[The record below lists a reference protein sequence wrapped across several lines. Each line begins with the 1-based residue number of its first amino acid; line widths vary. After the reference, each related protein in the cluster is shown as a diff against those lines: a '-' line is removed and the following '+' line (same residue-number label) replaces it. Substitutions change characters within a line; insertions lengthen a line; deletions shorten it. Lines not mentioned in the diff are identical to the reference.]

1 MGVRPGRLAGATHCS
16 GRPVWLA
23 SAPPPSSL
31 PQPCPVPLPRF
42 CCDYPGLGCLHMR
55 QRFPPSPQRLL
66 CCSVSR
72 GVRPFS
78 GLSGNC
84 SEAVSLI
91 PVQPWVTLLWPSP
104 LGRWL
109 CGAPTWTVR
118 WSTALTAPAQPRAP
132 AAETPIEEFTPTPA
146 FPALQYL
153 ESVDVE
159 GVAWRAGLRTGDFLI
174 EVRLPLPGR
183 QVCGPRGLEDAPAL
197 PAHSLSVPGERGERG
212 EGRTQAGGGSDP
224 PGWEPPRHEGCVGNK
239 EA

>member
-23 SAPPPSSL
+23 SAPPPCSL

-66 CCSVSR
+66 CCSMSR

-78 GLSGNC
+78 GASGNC

-118 WSTALTAPAQPRAP
+118 WSTALTAPC
-132 AAETPIEEFTPTPA
+132 PTPC
-146 FPALQYL
+146 PC
-153 ESVDVE
+153 SRDPHR
-159 GVAWRAGLRTGDFLI
+159 GVHTHTSLPCAAVSR
-174 EVRLPLPGR
+174 VRGR
-183 QVCGPRGLEDAPAL
+183 GGRGLEGRAAHGRL
-197 PAHSLSVPGERGERG
+197 PHRGEAAL
-212 EGRTQAGGGSDP
+212 TWQAGVWASGP
-224 PGWEPPRHEGCVGNK
+224 
-239 EA
+239 